1 MSRSAP
7 RTETVSVL
15 DIGSTKITCIIA
27 RLKPCDD
34 MDVLHGRTHRIEV
47 AGIGHQ
53 KSRGIKSGFV
63 VNLDE
68 AEQAIRMAV
77 DTAERMAGLTVESL
91 IVNTSAGRLKSTI
104 ISANIAL
111 NGQTVTQADVRRLVA
126 TGMQRC
132 AETDREIVHAFPTAF
147 TLDGDIGIADPI
159 GLSGETLGVS
169 IHLMTA
175 DSGPQRNL
183 ELCVNRAHLAVANF
197 VATPFASGLA
207 ALVADEAQLGA
218 ACVDFGGGTTSIGI
232 FSGGKFVHGTVL
244 PIGGQHITMDI
255 AQIGRASCR
264 ERV

>member
-1 MSRSAP
+1 MSRAAP

-34 MDVLHGRTHRIEV
+34 MDILHGRTHRIEV

-159 GLSGETLGVS
+159 E
-169 IHLMTA
+169 
-175 DSGPQRNL
+175 
-183 ELCVNRAHLAVANF
+183 
-197 VATPFASGLA
+197 
-207 ALVADEAQLGA
+207 
-218 ACVDFGGGTTSIGI
+218 
-232 FSGGKFVHGTVL
+232 
-244 PIGGQHITMDI
+244 
-255 AQIGRASCR
+255 IGRAH
-264 ERV
+264 V